1 MKTNTLQSIAL
12 NTITYAC
19 IVLFTYAAVSKGLD
33 FENFQVQLGQ
43 SPLLSAFAGF
53 ISYAVIITELLIVI
67 CLSIKQTRLI
77 ALLGSFMLMTAFTTY
92 IVIIINFSP
101 FVPCSCGGILDKMG
115 WNSHLIFNIIFAF
128 LAAIAFCITTPEKS
142 IVTNSI
148 LIKRLY
154 MLLFGAFISISV
166 IAFMFLLSENMMK
179 HRNNFT
185 RRFPHHPA
193 ILKHE
198 RDLMLNSYYIAGL
211 ENSSVY
217 LGNTSAPLTVTEIDT
232 SLNQTK
238 LHYIK
243 LPKTNLK
250 YHSLKIIVHGL
261 YFYVYDGKAPFILRG
276 LVHDWKAQVWSAGDA
291 YFTSFTPVNSS
302 MVAIRAQSSQ
312 TFESVLGTIK
322 KKDTIEV
329 VLNPKLLTKQ
339 IDGFFDTDGMLLYNR
354 EINKLIY
361 TYYYRNEYFMS
372 NVDLKK
378 EFTGKTIDTTSIVK
392 IKVVNLKSRKESKI
406 ASPPITVNKNTATSG
421 NYLFVH
427 AGLVGQFEP
436 LKMWSKASIID
447 TYNITKGTYEY
458 SFYINDKK
466 GKKLRDFKVR
476 DDLIVCLNGNFIS
489 TYRLVIK

>member
-77 ALLGSFMLMTAFTTY
+77 ALLGSFMLMIAFTTY

-148 LIKRLY
+148 QIKRLY

-198 RDLMLNSYYIAGL
+198 RNLMLNSYYIAGL

-250 YHSLKIIVHGL
+250 YHSLKVIVHGL

-276 LVHDWKAQVWSAGDA
+276 LVHD
-291 YFTSFTPVNSS
+291 
-302 MVAIRAQSSQ
+302 
-312 TFESVLGTIK
+312 
-322 KKDTIEV
+322 
-329 VLNPKLLTKQ
+329 
-339 IDGFFDTDGMLLYNR
+339 
-354 EINKLIY
+354 
-361 TYYYRNEYFMS
+361 
-372 NVDLKK
+372 
-378 EFTGKTIDTTSIVK
+378 
-392 IKVVNLKSRKESKI
+392 
-406 ASPPITVNKNTATSG
+406 
-421 NYLFVH
+421 
-427 AGLVGQFEP
+427 
-436 LKMWSKASIID
+436 
-447 TYNITKGTYEY
+447 
-458 SFYINDKK
+458 
-466 GKKLRDFKVR
+466 
-476 DDLIVCLNGNFIS
+476 
-489 TYRLVIK
+489 